1 MSTVEFNVPGIN
13 CGHCE
18 NTIKMELGELTGV
31 SKVEASSVTKSVRVE
46 YETPATEEQIKEL
59 LIEISYAPA

>member
-18 NTIKMELGELTGV
+18 HTIKMELGELAGV
-31 SKVEASSVTKSVRVE
+31 NEVEASSVTKSVRVE
-46 YETPATEEQIKEL
+46 FETPATEEQIKEL
-59 LIEISYAPA
+59 LVEINYAPA